1 SSRPELMAPLTL
13 SKKLIPVSFV
23 AVLLQ
28 DFIVPFLPESYARR
42 AIFSASLT
50 GFPRRRMAPGWSW

>member
-1 SSRPELMAPLTL
+1 MRFNIL
-13 SKKLIPVSFV
+13 
-23 AVLLQ
+23 LLQ